1 VIDSWRLRLCDEPPV
16 LYVVRRPA
24 LRIAVHAAEAR
35 LPPSVLLPLLS
46 G

>member
-1 VIDSWRLRLCDEPPV
+1 MDSWRLRLCDEPLV
-16 LYVVRRPA
+16 LYLVRRPA

-35 LPPSVLLPLLS
+35 LRPSAPLLFPS